1 MREGTPN
8 RLLTIATVS
17 SLKVVTK
24 SLFRKI
30 LATSP
35 YGSRFYADRL
45 ISNNGNSNGLR
56 ILERYTKKIVG
67 GGEDIRVPP
76 YDEPLAIDSEMCQLS
91 RKFPLPTL
99 RQRAN
104 V

>member
-67 GGEDIRVPP
+67 GGRI
-76 YDEPLAIDSEMCQLS
+76 SEFRRTTNHWPS
-91 RKFPLPTL
+91 TRKC
-99 RQRAN
+99 AS
-104 V
+104 